1 MVLTVGLFA
10 VSNKVVNG
18 KRNMKRRL
26 RGVKRLFLR
35 NILAG
40 HRALHLP
47 VHSRKH
53 GSARLGGRS
62 WSDGLPVLVGP
73 SRSAHL
79 PKRAEKSKA

>member
-1 MVLTVGLFA
+1 
-10 VSNKVVNG
+10 
-18 KRNMKRRL
+18 MKRRL

-40 HRALHLP
+40 HRALP
-47 VHSRKH
+47 SQVHSHKH

-62 WSDGLPVLVGP
+62 WSGLSVFVGP

-79 PKRAEKSKA
+79 PERAEESKA